1 MVPEVRPGD
10 LVHGTGKP
18 SRGLPSTGLSY
29 DWGQGEGKGK
39 ILGLGASFAGGT
51 SVPGPQ
57 HLDPAERIFPV
68 VGEVAMGRQQPML
81 AGGEHQTL

>member
-39 ILGLGASFAGGT
+39 MLGLGRPSPEGVRPRTPASG
-51 SVPGPQ
+51 
-57 HLDPAERIFPV
+57 L
-68 VGEVAMGRQQPML
+68 GRKDL
-81 AGGEHQTL
+81 SGCW